1 MDLLGW
7 EVRYLI
13 KDGDRLMA
21 WNSFRDRCTS
31 SMEALLLVV
40 RLAMVNAAERHCRTV
55 KVVIDVK
62 EIGRKLEQEGTFEAS
77 LMTIADDIYFSQ
89 QRKMLGN
96 QRPENLTEHKFFKT
110 SETNLTPNW
119 RIRIKQRELVSQAS
133 TILLQRHSKLWAPLL
148 KPLKLFSNFTPS
160 LFHQIL
166 NGIQT
171 HPKIC
176 YSFYKWAQK
185 ALDFKPDLRAQCRL
199 IRILFGSGQSE
210 LGRPILNSI
219 IVQDYP
225 PAKIVPLLIQPRKGA
240 DFQNISPVLNSVIVC
255 YCSKQMYCQSL
266 EVYQMGKQY
275 GFGLSVD
282 TCNALLN
289 LLCDKNEL
297 RLAWCCYASFIRNGV
312 SGDEFTWPVIARV
325 LYKDGKFERI
335 SRILVM
341 GIYNPDMFDLMIDG
355 YSKRGDFEAAF
366 DYLNELCS
374 KGIEPSFRTYSS
386 MLDGACKHQD
396 EKVIENVMSFM
407 VEKGHIPKPH
417 ASDYDLI
424 IQKLCDM
431 GKTFAMDLFFKRSHD
446 EKIELQHTTYEYML
460 SALLSEKGRLED
472 AIELYNVMREKHIPV
487 SENCY
492 NDLVIVLCKE
502 NPSRE
507 ASNLLVDIIRRGF
520 ISEAKELSKYVN
532 KQCAEGRWREAEEL
546 FDLIMDQGCLLD
558 SISCGY
564 FVKRYCSRRE
574 IGKAIMLHDKL
585 EDLKG
590 TLDMS
595 TYNVLLAALF
605 REKRIEK
612 QSRCLIT

>member
-1 MDLLGW
+1 
-7 EVRYLI
+7 
-13 KDGDRLMA
+13 
-21 WNSFRDRCTS
+21 
-31 SMEALLLVV
+31 
-40 RLAMVNAAERHCRTV
+40 
-55 KVVIDVK
+55 
-62 EIGRKLEQEGTFEAS
+62 
-77 LMTIADDIYFSQ
+77 
-89 QRKMLGN
+89 MLGN

-148 KPLKLFSNFTPS
+148 KPLKLSSNFTPS

-199 IRILFGSGQSE
+199 IRIL
-210 LGRPILNSI
+210 L
-219 IVQDYP
+219 
-225 PAKIVPLLIQPRKGA
+225 PRKGA

-460 SALLSEKGRLED
+460 SALLSEK
-472 AIELYNVMREKHIPV
+472 V

-605 REKRIEK
+605 REKRIEETIK
-612 QSRCLIT
+612 VFDYMKACKRLNSESFSVMIRGLCHEKELRKAMKLHDEMLELGLKPDQRTYKRLISGFG

>member
-1 MDLLGW
+1 
-7 EVRYLI
+7 
-13 KDGDRLMA
+13 
-21 WNSFRDRCTS
+21 
-31 SMEALLLVV
+31 
-40 RLAMVNAAERHCRTV
+40 
-55 KVVIDVK
+55 
-62 EIGRKLEQEGTFEAS
+62 
-77 LMTIADDIYFSQ
+77 
-89 QRKMLGN
+89 MLGN
-96 QRPENLTEHKFFKT
+96 QRPENPTEPKFFKT

-133 TILLQRHSKLWAPLL
+133 TILLQRHSKLWASLL
-148 KPLKLFSNFTPS
+148 KPLKLSSNFTP

-176 YSFYKWAQK
+176 YGFYKWAQRT
-185 ALDFKPDLRAQCRL
+185 LDFTPDLRAQCRL

-219 IVQDYP
+219 VQDYP

-240 DFQNISPVLNSVIVC
+240 AFQNISPVLNSVIVC
-255 YCSKQMYCQSL
+255 YCSKQKYFHGL

-312 SGDEFTWPVIARV
+312 SGDEFTWSVIARV

-335 SRILVM
+335 SRILNM
-341 GIYNPDMFDLMIDG
+341 GIYNPEMFDLMTDG
-355 YSKRGDFEAAF
+355 YSKIGDFEAAF
-366 DYLNELCS
+366 GYLNELCS
-374 KGIEPSFRTYSS
+374 KGIEPSFTTYGS
-386 MLDGACKHQD
+386 MLDGACKHQNR
-396 EKVIENVMSFM
+396 KVIENVMSFM
-407 VEKGHIPKPH
+407 VEKGHIPQPH

-431 GKTFAMDLFFKRSHD
+431 GKTFAMDLFFKKAHD
-446 EKIELQHTTYEYML
+446 EKIELQHITYEYML
-460 SALLSEKGRLED
+460 RALLSEKGRLED
-472 AIELYNVMREKHIPV
+472 AIELYNVMHEKNIPV
-487 SENCY
+487 SDNCY
-492 NDLVIVLCKE
+492 NELVIVLCKE
-502 NPSRE
+502 NPSQKV
-507 ASNLLVDIIRRGF
+507 SNLLVDTIRRGF
-520 ISEAKELSKYVN
+520 IFEAKELSNYVN

-558 SISCGY
+558 STSCGY

-574 IGKAIMLHDKL
+574 IGKAITLHDKL

-590 TLDMS
+590 TLDTAIYS
-595 TYNVLLAALF
+595 IFLASLF
-605 REKRIEK
+605 KEKRIEEAIKVFDYMKACK
-612 QSRCLIT
+612 QLNSESFSVMIRGLCHEKELRKAMKLHDEMLELGLKPDQRTYKRLISGFG